1 MATEKF
7 DLSLRLRHD
16 SNNISVVSKQLG
28 LPETAGWD
36 KGEQNKTLQ
45 GALRPG
51 TRDASYRSFSL
62 GVPTST
68 DMDDALSECLAKIA
82 PVGGVIKSF
91 VNSGGI
97 ASLAIGW
104 FCDSAV
110 GGDRIPADIIAKLAE
125 LNLTLDFYLYLTP
138 ESSTPTGGTQVPDI
152 DV

>member
-16 SNNISVVSKQLG
+16 SSDLSAVTKQLG
-28 LPETAGWD
+28 LSAAVGWD
-36 KGEQNKTLQ
+36 KDEQNKNLQ
-45 GALRPG
+45 GSPRPG
-51 TRDASYRSFSL
+51 RRDASYRSFSL
-62 GVPTST
+62 GVATST
-68 DMDDALSECLAKIA
+68 DMDDALSECLGKLT
-82 PVGGVIKSF
+82 PVASVIKSF

-110 GGDRIPADIIAKLAE
+110 GGDRIPAEIIAKMAE

-138 ESSTPTGGTQVPDI
+138 ESSTQTESGAPCK
-152 DV
+152 

>member
-16 SNNISVVSKQLG
+16 SRKLSVVSKQLG

-62 GVPTST
+62 SVTTST
-68 DMDDALSECLAKIA
+68 DMGDALSACIAKLA
-82 PVGGVIKSF
+82 PVAGVIKSF
-91 VNSGGI
+91 VNSGGV
-97 ASLAIGW
+97 ASLAVGW
-104 FCDSAV
+104 FCDSPV
-110 GGDRIPADIIAKLAE
+110 GGDRISAEIIAKLAQ

-138 ESSTPTGGTQVPDI
+138 GSSTATESAAPAEL
-152 DV
+152 